1 MLKKKNSILRTVL
14 IMLIINFV
22 PLIVLAKDYG
32 TGSIAMQLEFN
43 NKAEDK
49 FTVDNITV
57 NNEFPWTSAEDA
69 YLVNE
74 RQLVVVLEVTP
85 KGDYVPR
92 ISYCGEDCGKAYKVV
107 QEQSGS
113 KFTITVTITDPEQD
127 FVTFDLV
134 EDEQHGGEPGN
145 PEEPRTCLIS
155 YIMNGGEEIPDGSF
169 ICGNPAPPPA
179 SDQIKNGDKIFAG
192 WYENEELNNEYHF
205 DVAEDRHVY
214 VYAKW
219 DDKEPEPSEDCEEPT
234 YHVVLDFNGAKDK
247 DGKTRVETESVG
259 VVPFIVSGLFIDELG
274 VIPPEGQTL
283 VGIKINGK
291 LYEIDKDLAY
301 ELNKDTTFVYIWSGS
316 EPSNEVEI
324 TNSEGFTITFEGEE
338 GEEYGL
344 MAVDIMSLSKED
356 LENYGISEEEYNAV
370 KEQITE
376 QVKGYGALLSVYT
389 LEVDHRGTLYK
400 GPVQIRVKMTDEMKK
415 YNSFK
420 FIYVDE
426 NNNFKVGDI
435 VDVQIDGEYLTG
447 TLPHLSVYAVIGE
460 NVEETKT
467 EETNDNNPK
476 TADSVIINVIMLVL
490 CLSGLIGSIIYIR
503 KHKLVK

>member
-69 YLVNE
+69 YLVDE
-74 RQLVVVLEVTP
+74 RTLVVVLEVTP

-134 EDEQHGGEPGN
+134 EDEQPSEEPGN

-155 YIMNGGEEIPDGSF
+155 YVMNGGEEIPDGSF

-179 SDQIKNGDKIFAG
+179 SDQIKNGDKIFVG

-219 DDKEPEPSEDCEEPT
+219 DDKEPEPSEECEEPT

-283 VGIKINGK
+283 VAIKINGK
-291 LYEIDKDLAY
+291 IYEIDKGLGY
-301 ELNKDTTFVYIWSGS
+301 ELNKDTTFLYIWSGS
-316 EPSNEVEI
+316 EVNNNVEI
-324 TNSEGFTITFEGEE
+324 TTSTGVTVSFEGEE

-344 MAVDIMSLSKED
+344 KAVDILSLDKED
-356 LENYGISEEEYNAV
+356 LENMGITEEEYNEV
-370 KEQITE
+370 KNQIIE
-376 QVKGYGALLSVYT
+376 QVKGYGAILSVYT
-389 LEVDHRGTLYK
+389 LEVDHRGTQYK
-400 GPVQIRVKMTDEMKK
+400 DSVKIRVKMTDEMKK

-420 FIYVDE
+420 FIYIDE

-435 VDVQIDGEYLTG
+435 VDVQIDGEYLVG
-447 TLPHLSVYAVIGE
+447 TLPHLSVYAVVGE
-460 NVEETKT
+460 NIEETKA
-467 EETNDNNPK
+467 NNPN
-476 TADSVIINVIMLVL
+476 TSDSVIMNIVMLVL
-490 CLSGLIGSIIYIR
+490 CLIGLTSTIIYIKR
-503 KHKLVK
+503 HKLIRL